1 SHSPVA
7 APDDPSYVQRVLA
20 VRGYEPVVPN
30 TKEVAE
36 SRTYECAVSQ
46 YANTVTVLKHLRRF
60 RPDVVYVWFLFGLR
74 GFALLD
80 LLEQSAVPWVMH
92 LMDCVPAK
100 QLEGVVP
107 SVATLFAREN
117 QSVFTGARMIAMSRH
132 IISEIAERTGIRFDI
147 PPEIVP
153 GWVDAG
159 RLR

>member
-1 SHSPVA
+1 GTHHIPGIPIMRILIINNLFPPHVLGGYEIGCRNTAAALYAQGHDVEVLTSHSPVA

-60 RPDVVYVWFLFGLR
+60 RPDVVYVWFLFGL
-74 GFALLD
+74 GGLALLD
-80 LLEQSAVPWVMH
+80 LLEQIGVPWVMH

-100 QLEGVVP
+100 LLEGVVP
-107 SVATLFAREN
+107 S
-117 QSVFTGARMIAMSRH
+117 
-132 IISEIAERTGIRFDI
+132 
-147 PPEIVP
+147 
-153 GWVDAG
+153 
-159 RLR
+159 